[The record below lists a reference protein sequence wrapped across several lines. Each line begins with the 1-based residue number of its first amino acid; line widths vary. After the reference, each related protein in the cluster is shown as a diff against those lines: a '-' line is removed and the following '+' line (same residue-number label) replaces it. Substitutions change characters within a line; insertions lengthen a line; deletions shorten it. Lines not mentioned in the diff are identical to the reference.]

1 MTKFQKGFCVIL
13 CLCFF
18 LVLAVMPEPF
28 SRLENIYRQFPIY
41 RFAEQKARDT
51 YLEADWRTEEKLIE
65 ENAEYVG
72 QLLESTQAQQTKES
86 QVTEFPQMTKEPQ
99 VTEFPQMTKEPQVT
113 EFPQMTEKPQITEK
127 LQVTEPPQMT
137 DSPQVAETVQP
148 HPVIDLS
155 PEKLADKNYLLEHF
169 FVVDAATTAE
179 AASLNAAEYLA
190 KDMTLKPEKDQ
201 PQILIYHSHSQETFA
216 DSRTGEEA
224 DTVVGVGDYL
234 TEILEQK
241 YGYQVIH
248 VREHFDVI
256 GGEIDRSRAYDFA
269 REYVE
274 KVLEENPTVQVLIDL
289 HRDGVPEGKRLV
301 TKIGGRDTAQIM
313 FYNGLSYTVNQGK
326 ISYLPN
332 PYIEE
337 NLAFSFQLEYTA
349 AEYYPGFYRCIYLA
363 ALRYNLHLNPRALLL
378 EAGAQT
384 NTVEEVRNA
393 MEPFAD
399 ILNRVL
405 KGSDKNG

>member
-72 QLLESTQAQQTKES
+72 QLLESTQAQQTKEP
-86 QVTEFPQMTKEPQ
+86 QVTEFPQITKEPQ
-99 VTEFPQMTKEPQVT
+99 VTEFPQITK
-113 EFPQMTEKPQITEK
+113 KPQITEK

-332 PYIEE
+332 PFIEE

-363 ALRYNLHLNPRALLL
+363 GLRYNLHLRPRALLV

-384 NTVEEVRNA
+384 NTVQEVKNA
-393 MEPFAD
+393 MEPLGD

-405 KGSDKNG
+405 KGSDK

>member
-72 QLLESTQAQQTKES
+72 QLLESTQAQQTKE
-86 QVTEFPQMTKEPQ
+86 PQ

-148 HPVIDLS
+148 HSVIDLS

-363 ALRYNLHLNPRALLL
+363 GLRYNLHLRPRALLV

-384 NTVEEVRNA
+384 NTVQEVKNA
-393 MEPFAD
+393 MEPLGD

-405 KGSDKNG
+405 KGSDK

>member
-41 RFAEQKARDT
+41 RFAEQKARGT
-51 YLEADWRTEEKLIE
+51 FLEADWRTEEKLIE

-72 QLLESTQAQQTKES
+72 QLLESTQAQQTKE
-86 QVTEFPQMTKEPQ
+86 P
-99 VTEFPQMTKEPQVT
+99 
-113 EFPQMTEKPQITEK
+113 
-127 LQVTEPPQMT
+127 QVTEPPQVT
-137 DSPQVAETVQP
+137 EKPQVTEEPQATEPPQVAETVQP

-363 ALRYNLHLNPRALLL
+363 GLRYNLHLRPRALLV

-384 NTVEEVRNA
+384 NTVQEVKNA
-393 MEPFAD
+393 MEPLGD

-405 KGSDKNG
+405 KGSDK

>member
-72 QLLESTQAQQTKES
+72 QLLESTQAQQ
-86 QVTEFPQMTKEPQ
+86 
-99 VTEFPQMTKEPQVT
+99 TKEPQVT

-234 TEILEQK
+234 TEILEQR

-301 TKIGGRDTAQIM
+301 TEIGGRDTAQIM

-332 PYIEE
+332 PFIEE

-363 ALRYNLHLNPRALLL
+363 GLRYNLHLRPRALLV

-384 NTVEEVRNA
+384 NTVQEVKNA
-393 MEPFAD
+393 MEPLGD

-405 KGSDKNG
+405 KGSDK

>member
-41 RFAEQKARDT
+41 RFAEQKAKDT

-72 QLLESTQAQQTKES
+72 QLLESTQAQ
-86 QVTEFPQMTKEPQ
+86 VTEKPQ

-137 DSPQVAETVQP
+137 DSPQVTETVQP

-363 ALRYNLHLNPRALLL
+363 GLRYNLHLRPRALLV

-384 NTVEEVRNA
+384 NTVQEVKNA
-393 MEPFAD
+393 MEPLGD

-405 KGSDKNG
+405 KGSDK

>member
-72 QLLESTQAQQTKES
+72 QLLESTQAQQTKEP

-127 LQVTEPPQMT
+127 LQVTEPQQMT

-155 PEKLADKNYLLEHF
+155 LEKLADKNYLLEHF

-363 ALRYNLHLNPRALLL
+363 GLRYNLHLRPRALLV

-384 NTVEEVRNA
+384 NTVQEVKNA
-393 MEPFAD
+393 MEPLGD

-405 KGSDKNG
+405 KGSDK

>member
-72 QLLESTQAQQTKES
+72 QLLESTQAQQTKE
-86 QVTEFPQMTKEPQ
+86 PQ

-127 LQVTEPPQMT
+127 LQVTEPQQMT

-301 TKIGGRDTAQIM
+301 TEIGGRDTAQIM

-363 ALRYNLHLNPRALLL
+363 GLRYNLHLRPRALLV

-384 NTVEEVRNA
+384 NTVQEVKNA
-393 MEPFAD
+393 MEPLGD

-405 KGSDKNG
+405 KGSDK

>member
-72 QLLESTQAQQTKES
+72 QLLESTQAQQTKEP
-86 QVTEFPQMTKEPQ
+86 QVTEFPQMTKKPQ
-99 VTEFPQMTKEPQVT
+99 VTEFPQITKEPQVT
-113 EFPQMTEKPQITEK
+113 EFPQMTENPQITEK

-137 DSPQVAETVQP
+137 DSLQVAETVQS

-363 ALRYNLHLNPRALLL
+363 GLRYNLHLRPRALLV

-384 NTVEEVRNA
+384 NTVQEVKNA
-393 MEPFAD
+393 MEPLGD

-405 KGSDKNG
+405 KGSDK

>member
-72 QLLESTQAQQTKES
+72 QLLESTQAQQTKE
-86 QVTEFPQMTKEPQ
+86 PQ
-99 VTEFPQMTKEPQVT
+99 VTEFPQQTKEPQVT

-137 DSPQVAETVQP
+137 DSTQVAEAVQP

-363 ALRYNLHLNPRALLL
+363 GLRYNLHLRPRALLV

-384 NTVEEVRNA
+384 NTVQEVKNA
-393 MEPFAD
+393 MEPLGD

-405 KGSDKNG
+405 KGSDK

>member
-72 QLLESTQAQQTKES
+72 QLLESTQAQQTKEP

-99 VTEFPQMTKEPQVT
+99 VTEFPQITKEPQVT

-301 TKIGGRDTAQIM
+301 TKIEGRDTAQIM

-363 ALRYNLHLNPRALLL
+363 GLRYNLHLRPRALLV
-378 EAGAQT
+378 EVGAQT
-384 NTVEEVRNA
+384 NTVQEVKNA
-393 MEPFAD
+393 MEPLGD

-405 KGSDKNG
+405 KGSDK

>member
-28 SRLENIYRQFPIY
+28 SRLENIYRQFPVY

-72 QLLESTQAQQTKES
+72 QLLESTQAQQTKEP
-86 QVTEFPQMTKEPQ
+86 QVTEFPQITKEPQ
-99 VTEFPQMTKEPQVT
+99 VTEFPQMTKKPQVT

-301 TKIGGRDTAQIM
+301 TEIGGKDTAQIM

-363 ALRYNLHLNPRALLL
+363 GLRYNLHLRPRALLV

-384 NTVEEVRNA
+384 NTVQEVKNA
-393 MEPFAD
+393 MEPLGD

-405 KGSDKNG
+405 KGSDK

>member
-72 QLLESTQAQQTKES
+72 QLLESTQAQQTKEP
-86 QVTEFPQMTKEPQ
+86 QATEFSQMTKEPQ
-99 VTEFPQMTKEPQVT
+99 VTEFPQMTEKPQVT

-363 ALRYNLHLNPRALLL
+363 GLRYNLHLRPRALLV

-384 NTVEEVRNA
+384 NTVQEVKNA
-393 MEPFAD
+393 MEPLGD

-405 KGSDKNG
+405 KGSDK

>member
-72 QLLESTQAQQTKES
+72 QLLESTQAQQTKEP

-99 VTEFPQMTKEPQVT
+99 VTEFPQITKEPQVT
-113 EFPQMTEKPQITEK
+113 EFSQMTEKPQITEK

-363 ALRYNLHLNPRALLL
+363 GLRYNLHLRPRALLV

-384 NTVEEVRNA
+384 NTVQEVKNA
-393 MEPFAD
+393 MEPLGD

-405 KGSDKNG
+405 KGSDK

>member
-72 QLLESTQAQQTKES
+72 QLLESTQAQQTKE
-86 QVTEFPQMTKEPQ
+86 PQ

-113 EFPQMTEKPQITEK
+113 EFPQITKEPQVTEFPQMAEKPQITEK

-301 TKIGGRDTAQIM
+301 TKIGGKDTAQIM

-363 ALRYNLHLNPRALLL
+363 GLRYNLHLRPRALLV

-384 NTVEEVRNA
+384 NTVQEVKNA
-393 MEPFAD
+393 MEPLGD

-405 KGSDKNG
+405 KGSDK

>member
-72 QLLESTQAQQTKES
+72 QLLESTQAQQTKE
-86 QVTEFPQMTKEPQ
+86 PQ

-113 EFPQMTEKPQITEK
+113 EFPQMTEKHQITEK

-301 TKIGGRDTAQIM
+301 TEIGGKDTAQIM

-363 ALRYNLHLNPRALLL
+363 GLRYNLHLRPRALLV

-384 NTVEEVRNA
+384 NTVQEVKNA
-393 MEPFAD
+393 MEPLGD

-405 KGSDKNG
+405 KGSDK

>member
-72 QLLESTQAQQTKES
+72 QLLESTQAQQTKE
-86 QVTEFPQMTKEPQ
+86 PQ
-99 VTEFPQMTKEPQVT
+99 VTEFPQMTEEPQVT

-363 ALRYNLHLNPRALLL
+363 GLRYNLHLRPRALLV

-384 NTVEEVRNA
+384 NTVQEVKNA
-393 MEPFAD
+393 MEPLGD

-405 KGSDKNG
+405 KGSDK

>member
-72 QLLESTQAQQTKES
+72 QLLESTQAQQTKE
-86 QVTEFPQMTKEPQ
+86 PQ
-99 VTEFPQMTKEPQVT
+99 VTEFPQITK
-113 EFPQMTEKPQITEK
+113 KPQITEK

-190 KDMTLKPEKDQ
+190 KDMTLKPEKEQ

-363 ALRYNLHLNPRALLL
+363 GLRYNLHLRPRALLV

-384 NTVEEVRNA
+384 NTVQEVKNA
-393 MEPFAD
+393 MEPLGD

-405 KGSDKNG
+405 KGSDK

>member
-28 SRLENIYRQFPIY
+28 SRLENIYRQFPVY

-72 QLLESTQAQQTKES
+72 QLLESTQAQQTKEP

-99 VTEFPQMTKEPQVT
+99 VTEFPQQTKEPQVT

-313 FYNGLSYTVNQGK
+313 FYNGLSYTVNQGT

-363 ALRYNLHLNPRALLL
+363 GLRYNLHLRPRALLNIINL
-378 EAGAQT
+378 RKYLFLCPLFF
-384 NTVEEVRNA
+384 N
-393 MEPFAD
+393 
-399 ILNRVL
+399 
-405 KGSDKNG
+405 

>member
-72 QLLESTQAQQTKES
+72 QLLESTQAQQTKEP
-86 QVTEFPQMTKEPQ
+86 QVTEFPQMTEEPQ
-99 VTEFPQMTKEPQVT
+99 VTEFPQMTEKPQVT

-301 TKIGGRDTAQIM
+301 TEIGGRDTAQIM

-363 ALRYNLHLNPRALLL
+363 GLRYNLHLRPRALLV

-384 NTVEEVRNA
+384 NTVQEVKNA
-393 MEPFAD
+393 MEPLGD

-405 KGSDKNG
+405 KGSDK

>member
-72 QLLESTQAQQTKES
+72 QLLESTQAQQTKEP

-99 VTEFPQMTKEPQVT
+99 VTEFSQMTKEPQVT

-127 LQVTEPPQMT
+127 LQVAEPPQMT
-137 DSPQVAETVQP
+137 DSLQVAEAVQS

-363 ALRYNLHLNPRALLL
+363 GLRYNLHLRPRALLV

-384 NTVEEVRNA
+384 NTVQEVKNA
-393 MEPFAD
+393 MEPLGD

-405 KGSDKNG
+405 KGSDK

>member
-72 QLLESTQAQQTKES
+72 QLLESTQAQQTKE
-86 QVTEFPQMTKEPQ
+86 PQ
-99 VTEFPQMTKEPQVT
+99 VTEPPQVT
-113 EFPQMTEKPQITEK
+113 EKPQVTEEPQQTEEPQITEK
-127 LQVTEPPQMT
+127 LQVTEPAQMT

-363 ALRYNLHLNPRALLL
+363 GLRYNLHLRPRALLV

-384 NTVEEVRNA
+384 NTVQEVKNA
-393 MEPFAD
+393 MEPLGD

-405 KGSDKNG
+405 KGSDK

>member
-41 RFAEQKARDT
+41 RFAEQKARGT

-72 QLLESTQAQQTKES
+72 QLLESDQAQQ
-86 QVTEFPQMTKEPQ
+86 TKEPQ
-99 VTEFPQMTKEPQVT
+99 VTEPPQVT
-113 EFPQMTEKPQITEK
+113 EKPQVTEEPQQTEVPQIKEK
-127 LQVTEPPQMT
+127 LQVTEPAQMT
-137 DSPQVAETVQP
+137 DPLQETETVQP

-169 FVVDAATTAE
+169 FVVDAATTAD

-190 KDMTLKPEKDQ
+190 KDMTLKLEKNQ

-289 HRDGVPEGKRLV
+289 HRDGVPDGKRLI
-301 TKIGGRDTAQIM
+301 TEIGGKDTAQIM

-363 ALRYNLHLNPRALLL
+363 GLRYNLHLRPRALLV

-384 NTVEEVRNA
+384 NTVQEVKNA
-393 MEPFAD
+393 MEPLGD

-405 KGSDKNG
+405 KGSDK

>member
-72 QLLESTQAQQTKES
+72 QLLESTQAQQTKEP
-86 QVTEFPQMTKEPQ
+86 QVAEFPQITKEPQ
-99 VTEFPQMTKEPQVT
+99 VTEF
-113 EFPQMTEKPQITEK
+113 
-127 LQVTEPPQMT
+127 PQMT

-363 ALRYNLHLNPRALLL
+363 GLRYNLHLRPRALLV

-384 NTVEEVRNA
+384 NTVQEVKNA
-393 MEPFAD
+393 MEPLGD

-405 KGSDKNG
+405 KGSDK

>member
-72 QLLESTQAQQTKES
+72 QLLESTQAQQ
-86 QVTEFPQMTKEPQ
+86 TKEPQ

-301 TKIGGRDTAQIM
+301 TEIGGRDTAQIM

-332 PYIEE
+332 PFIEE

-363 ALRYNLHLNPRALLL
+363 GLRYNLHLRPRALLV

-384 NTVEEVRNA
+384 NTVQEVKNA
-393 MEPFAD
+393 MEPLGD

-405 KGSDKNG
+405 KGSDK

>member
-72 QLLESTQAQQTKES
+72 QLLESTQAQQTKEP

-137 DSPQVAETVQP
+137 DSQQVAETVQP

-301 TKIGGRDTAQIM
+301 TEIGGRDTAQIM

-363 ALRYNLHLNPRALLL
+363 GLRYNLHLRPRALLV

-384 NTVEEVRNA
+384 NTVQEVKNA
-393 MEPFAD
+393 MEPLGD

-405 KGSDKNG
+405 KGSDK

>member
-72 QLLESTQAQQTKES
+72 QLLESTQAQQ
-86 QVTEFPQMTKEPQ
+86 TKEPQ

-363 ALRYNLHLNPRALLL
+363 GLRYNLHLRPRALLV

-384 NTVEEVRNA
+384 NTVQEVKNA
-393 MEPFAD
+393 MEPLGD

-405 KGSDKNG
+405 KGSDK

>member
-41 RFAEQKARDT
+41 RLAEQKARDT

-72 QLLESTQAQQTKES
+72 QLLESDQAQQ
-86 QVTEFPQMTKEPQ
+86 TKEPQ
-99 VTEFPQMTKEPQVT
+99 VTEPPQVT
-113 EFPQMTEKPQITEK
+113 EKPQVTEEPQQTEEPQITEK
-127 LQVTEPPQMT
+127 LQVTEPAQMT
-137 DSPQVAETVQP
+137 DPLQETETVQP

-169 FVVDAATTAE
+169 FVVDAATTAD

-289 HRDGVPEGKRLV
+289 HRDGVPDGKRLI
-301 TKIGGRDTAQIM
+301 TEIGGKDTAQIM

-363 ALRYNLHLNPRALLL
+363 GLRYNLHLRPRALLV

-384 NTVEEVRNA
+384 NTVQEVKNA
-393 MEPFAD
+393 MEPLGD

-405 KGSDKNG
+405 KGSDK

>member
-41 RFAEQKARDT
+41 RFAEQKARGT

-72 QLLESTQAQQTKES
+72 QLLESTQAQQTKE
-86 QVTEFPQMTKEPQ
+86 PQ
-99 VTEFPQMTKEPQVT
+99 VTEPPQVT
-113 EFPQMTEKPQITEK
+113 EKPQVTEEPQQTEEPQITEK
-127 LQVTEPPQMT
+127 LQVTEPAQMT
-137 DSPQVAETVQP
+137 DPLQETETVQP

-169 FVVDAATTAE
+169 FVVDAATTAD
-179 AASLNAAEYLA
+179 AASLNAVEYLA

-248 VREHFDVI
+248 VREYFDVI

-289 HRDGVPEGKRLV
+289 HRDGVPDGKRLI
-301 TKIGGRDTAQIM
+301 TEIGGKDTAQIM

-363 ALRYNLHLNPRALLL
+363 GLRYNLHLRPRALLV

-384 NTVEEVRNA
+384 NTVQEVKNA
-393 MEPFAD
+393 MEPLGD

-405 KGSDKNG
+405 KGSDK

>member
-86 QVTEFPQMTKEPQ
+86 QVTEPPQ
-99 VTEFPQMTKEPQVT
+99 VTEKPQVT
-113 EFPQMTEKPQITEK
+113 EEPQQTEEPQITEK
-127 LQVTEPPQMT
+127 LQVTEPAQIT
-137 DSPQVAETVQP
+137 DPLQETETVQP

-169 FVVDAATTAE
+169 FVVDAATTAD

-289 HRDGVPEGKRLV
+289 HRDGVPDGKRLI
-301 TKIGGRDTAQIM
+301 TEIGGKDTAQIM

-363 ALRYNLHLNPRALLL
+363 GLRYNLHLRPRALLV

-384 NTVEEVRNA
+384 NTVQEVKNA
-393 MEPFAD
+393 MEPLGD

-405 KGSDKNG
+405 KGSDK

>member
-1 MTKFQKGFCVIL
+1 
-13 CLCFF
+13 
-18 LVLAVMPEPF
+18 MPEPF

-72 QLLESTQAQQTKES
+72 QLLESTQAQQTKEP

-99 VTEFPQMTKEPQVT
+99 VTEFPQITKKPQVT

-363 ALRYNLHLNPRALLL
+363 GLRYNLHLRPRALLV

-384 NTVEEVRNA
+384 NTVQEVKNA
-393 MEPFAD
+393 MEPLGD

-405 KGSDKNG
+405 KGSDK

>member
-72 QLLESTQAQQTKES
+72 QLLESTQAQQTKEPK
-86 QVTEFPQMTKEPQ
+86 VTEFPQQTKEPQ

-127 LQVTEPPQMT
+127 LQVTEPSQMT
-137 DSPQVAETVQP
+137 DSLQVAETVQP

-363 ALRYNLHLNPRALLL
+363 GLRYNLHLRPRALLV

-384 NTVEEVRNA
+384 NTVQEVKNA
-393 MEPFAD
+393 MEPLGD

-405 KGSDKNG
+405 KGSDK

>member
-41 RFAEQKARDT
+41 RFAEQKARGT

-72 QLLESTQAQQTKES
+72 QLLESDQAQQ
-86 QVTEFPQMTKEPQ
+86 TKEPQ
-99 VTEFPQMTKEPQVT
+99 VTEPPQVT
-113 EFPQMTEKPQITEK
+113 EKPQVTEEPQQTEEPQITEK
-127 LQVTEPPQMT
+127 LQVTEPAQMT
-137 DSPQVAETVQP
+137 DPLQETETVQP

-169 FVVDAATTAE
+169 FVVDAATTAD

-190 KDMTLKPEKDQ
+190 KDMTLKPEKNQ

-289 HRDGVPEGKRLV
+289 HRDGVPDGKRLV
-301 TKIGGRDTAQIM
+301 TEIGGKDTAQIM

-363 ALRYNLHLNPRALLL
+363 GLRYNLHLRPRALLV

-384 NTVEEVRNA
+384 NTVQEVKNA
-393 MEPFAD
+393 MEPLGD

-405 KGSDKNG
+405 KGSDK

>member
-1 MTKFQKGFCVIL
+1 ML

-72 QLLESTQAQQTKES
+72 QLLESTQAQQTKEP

-99 VTEFPQMTKEPQVT
+99 VTEFPQITKVPQVT

-137 DSPQVAETVQP
+137 DSPQVTETVQP

-301 TKIGGRDTAQIM
+301 TEIGGRDTAQIM

-363 ALRYNLHLNPRALLL
+363 GLRYNLHLRPRALLV

-384 NTVEEVRNA
+384 NTVQEVKNA
-393 MEPFAD
+393 MEPLGD

-405 KGSDKNG
+405 KGSDK

>member
-41 RFAEQKARDT
+41 RLAEQKARGT

-72 QLLESTQAQQTKES
+72 QLLESDQAQQ
-86 QVTEFPQMTKEPQ
+86 TKEPQ
-99 VTEFPQMTKEPQVT
+99 VTEPPQVT
-113 EFPQMTEKPQITEK
+113 EKPQVTEEPQQTEVPQIKEK
-127 LQVTEPPQMT
+127 LQVTEPAQMT
-137 DSPQVAETVQP
+137 DPLQETETVQP

-169 FVVDAATTAE
+169 FVVDAATTAD

-256 GGEIDRSRAYDFA
+256 GGEIDRSRAYDYA

-289 HRDGVPEGKRLV
+289 HRDGVPDGKRLI
-301 TKIGGRDTAQIM
+301 TEIGGKDTAQIM

-363 ALRYNLHLNPRALLL
+363 GLRYNLHLRPRALLV

-384 NTVEEVRNA
+384 NTVQEVKNA
-393 MEPFAD
+393 MEPLGD

-405 KGSDKNG
+405 KGSDK

>member
-28 SRLENIYRQFPIY
+28 SRLENIYRQFPVY

-72 QLLESTQAQQTKES
+72 QLLESTQAQQTKEP

-301 TKIGGRDTAQIM
+301 TEIGGKDTAQIM

-363 ALRYNLHLNPRALLL
+363 GLRYNLHLRPRALLV

-384 NTVEEVRNA
+384 NTVQEVKNA
-393 MEPFAD
+393 MEPLGD

-405 KGSDKNG
+405 KGSDK

>member
-28 SRLENIYRQFPIY
+28 SRLENIYRQFPVY

-72 QLLESTQAQQTKES
+72 QLLESTQAQQTKE
-86 QVTEFPQMTKEPQ
+86 PQ
-99 VTEFPQMTKEPQVT
+99 VTEPPQVT
-113 EFPQMTEKPQITEK
+113 EKPQVTEEPQQTEEPQITEK
-127 LQVTEPPQMT
+127 LQVTEPAQMT
-137 DSPQVAETVQP
+137 DPLQVAETVQP

-363 ALRYNLHLNPRALLL
+363 GLRYNLHLRPRALLV

-384 NTVEEVRNA
+384 NTVQEVKNA
-393 MEPFAD
+393 MEPLGD

-405 KGSDKNG
+405 KGSDK

>member
-72 QLLESTQAQQTKES
+72 QLLESTQAQQTKE
-86 QVTEFPQMTKEPQ
+86 PQ
-99 VTEFPQMTKEPQVT
+99 VTEFPQITK
-113 EFPQMTEKPQITEK
+113 KPQITEK

-332 PYIEE
+332 PFIEE

-363 ALRYNLHLNPRALLL
+363 GLRYNLHLRPRALLV

-384 NTVEEVRNA
+384 NTVQEVKNA
-393 MEPFAD
+393 MEPLGD

-405 KGSDKNG
+405 KGSDK

>member
-41 RFAEQKARDT
+41 RFAEQKAKDT

-72 QLLESTQAQQTKES
+72 QLLESTQAQVTEKP
-86 QVTEFPQMTKEPQ
+86 QVTEPPQMTKEPQ

-216 DSRTGEEA
+216 DSRIGEEA

-269 REYVE
+269 REHVE

-363 ALRYNLHLNPRALLL
+363 GLRYNLHLRPRALLV

-384 NTVEEVRNA
+384 NTVQEVKNA
-393 MEPFAD
+393 MEPLGD

-405 KGSDKNG
+405 KGSDK

>member
-72 QLLESTQAQQTKES
+72 QLLESTQAQQTKEP

-99 VTEFPQMTKEPQVT
+99 VTEFPQMTEEPQVT

-137 DSPQVAETVQP
+137 DSQQVAETVQP

-363 ALRYNLHLNPRALLL
+363 GLRYNLHLRPRALLV

-384 NTVEEVRNA
+384 NTVQEVKNA
-393 MEPFAD
+393 MEPLGD

-405 KGSDKNG
+405 KGSDK